1 MKPYNPEIIELCLE
15 NKPITEISKRVGL
28 SYKSTFFR
36 IKELKKLDVLKINDE
51 NKIFLSKEYKRLIEE
66 ILGSFKE
73 RKKMFQKDFEGRKKE
88 ELLILKFLK
97 LLKDNRFMNL
107 DEFYN
112 LINEKDVDSASDL
125 FDYLRELG
133 YIKERLEITKK
144 GINYLKELS
153 KNAVKK
159 P

>member
-1 MKPYNPEIIELCLE
+1 
-15 NKPITEISKRVGL
+15 
-28 SYKSTFFR
+28 
-36 IKELKKLDVLKINDE
+36 
-51 NKIFLSKEYKRLIEE
+51 
-66 ILGSFKE
+66 LGSFKK
-73 RKKMFQKDFEGRKKE
+73 RKKSFQKDFKGRKKE

-112 LINEKDVDSASDL
+112 LINEKEMDSASDL

-144 GINYLKELS
+144 GINYLKEL
-153 KNAVKK
+153 NENVKK